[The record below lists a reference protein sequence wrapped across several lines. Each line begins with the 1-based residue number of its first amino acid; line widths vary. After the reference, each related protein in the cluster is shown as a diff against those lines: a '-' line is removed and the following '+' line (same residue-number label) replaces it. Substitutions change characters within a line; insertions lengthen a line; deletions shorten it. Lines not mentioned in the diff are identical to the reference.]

1 LQSNKELGPIKEF
14 KDRIIETIKEERR
27 KLYVELDIEDLTE
40 SEYDQKIGKIKG
52 LNLAGNIVMFTK

>member
-1 LQSNKELGPIKEF
+1 MQSNKELGPIKEF